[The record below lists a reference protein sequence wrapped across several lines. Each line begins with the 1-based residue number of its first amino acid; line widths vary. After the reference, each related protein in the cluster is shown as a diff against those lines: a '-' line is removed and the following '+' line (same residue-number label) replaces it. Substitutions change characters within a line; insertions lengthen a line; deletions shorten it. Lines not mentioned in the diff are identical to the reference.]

1 MHERQRRR
9 TGRVTERKRIHV
21 CHHPRLIIGHGR
33 AVSRNAVHVEGPEG
47 AGSVERALARARSF
61 AVDCEAAG
69 YHRYSDRLC
78 LVQLSAAGQTFV
90 LDPLAFDPAPLLR
103 PFLEDPGRPTII
115 HGAAYD
121 LRLLHRDL
129 GIRVGAIIDTQVAAS
144 LLGEPGLG
152 LQALLERHLG
162 IRVSK
167 RYQRAD
173 WAARPL
179 PADMIEYAAN
189 DTRHLHRL
197 AEVLQAR
204 LAEAGRLGW
213 AEEEYRR
220 LLDSAFEAGE
230 EQAEA
235 DPVTRFKA
243 ARRLDDRSVA
253 RLREAVAWRD
263 GIARGRDRAPFRVAS
278 DAALLAAA
286 RERPPSV
293 AALAAVQGFPSR
305 LARQEGRALLR
316 RFARVEGLP
325 ARELVPYPRPPARGA
340 RPDPEEEAAFERVK
354 GVRNGVAGRLGLE
367 RGRVMANHV
376 LRGMVAAMPADRAAL
391 EGVAEVRRW
400 QVDVMGGE
408 LLDALWKRE

>member
-1 MHERQRRR
+1 MSR
-9 TGRVTERKRIHV
+9 T
-21 CHHPRLIIGHGR
+21 
-33 AVSRNAVHVEGPEG
+33 AVYVATSGQ
-47 AGSVERALARARSF
+47 AGSVERALASARKV

-90 LDPLAFDPAPLLR
+90 LDPLAFDPAPHLK
-103 PFLEDPGRPTII
+103 PFLEDPGRLTIM

-129 GIRVGAIIDTQVAAS
+129 GIRVGALADTQVAAS
-144 LLGEPGLG
+144 FLGEPGVG

-162 IRVSK
+162 VKVSK
-167 RYQRAD
+167 KYQRAD

-197 AEVLQAR
+197 ADVLQAR
-204 LAEAGRLGW
+204 LEEAGRVAW
-213 AEEEYRR
+213 AGEEYRR
-220 LLDSAFEAGE
+220 LLDGSLDVEDDA
-230 EQAEA
+230 AEP

-253 RLREAVAWRD
+253 ALRVAIAWRE
-263 GIARGRDRAPFRVAS
+263 GIAKRRDRALFRVAS

-286 RERPPSV
+286 RARPPSV

-316 RFARVEGLP
+316 GFARVEALP
-325 ARELVPYPRPPARGA
+325 ARELVPYPRAPARGT

-354 GVRNGVAGRLGLE
+354 EVRNGVAGRLGLD
-367 RGRVMANHV
+367 RGRVMANQV
-376 LRGMVAAMPADRAAL
+376 LRGVVAAMPGDRAAL
-391 EGVAEVRRW
+391 EAVAEVRRW

-408 LLDALWKRE
+408 LLGALWQRGGGRAAGP

>member
-1 MHERQRRR
+1 MSR
-9 TGRVTERKRIHV
+9 TTIHV
-21 CHHPRLIIGHGR
+21 ETPGQ
-33 AVSRNAVHVEGPEG
+33 
-47 AGSVERALARARSF
+47 AGSVEHALARTEIV

-78 LVQLSAAGQTFV
+78 LVQLSTAEQTFV
-90 LDPLAFDPAPLLR
+90 LDPLAFDLAPHLK
-103 PFLEDPGRPTII
+103 PFLEDPGRVTIL

-129 GIRVGAIIDTQVAAS
+129 GIRVGALADTQVAAS
-144 LLGEPGLG
+144 LMGEPGVG

-179 PADMIEYAAN
+179 SADMIEYAAN

-197 AEVLQAR
+197 AKILEAR
-204 LAEAGRLGW
+204 LEEAGRLAW
-213 AEEEYRR
+213 AREEYGR
-220 LLDSAFEAGE
+220 LLDSAFEAGDE
-230 EQAEA
+230 GVET
-235 DPVTRFKA
+235 DPVARVKA
-243 ARRLDDRSVA
+243 ARRLDDRTVTA
-253 RLREAVAWRD
+253 LREAIAWRD
-263 GIARGRDRAPFRVAS
+263 GIAQERDRAPFRVAS

-286 RERPPSV
+286 KARPPSV
-293 AALAAVQGFPSR
+293 AVLAALQGFPSR
-305 LARQEGRALLR
+305 LAYQEGRALLDS
-316 RFARVEGLP
+316 FTRVEALP
-325 ARELVPYPRPPARGA
+325 VRELVPYPRPRARGA

-354 GVRNGVAGRLGLE
+354 EVRNGAAVRLGLD

-376 LRGMVAAMPADRAAL
+376 LRGVVAAMPADLTELQA
-391 EGVAEVRRW
+391 VAEVRRW

-408 LLDALWKRE
+408 LLGALWKRQGG

>member
-1 MHERQRRR
+1 MPL
-9 TGRVTERKRIHV
+9 TGG
-21 CHHPRLIIGHGR
+21 PGR
-33 AVSRNAVHVEGPEG
+33 NVSRTTVHV
-47 AGSVERALARARSF
+47 AAARQAVAVERALAGAQSI

-90 LDPLAFDPAPLLR
+90 LDPLAFDLAPHLK
-103 PFLEDPGRPTII
+103 PFLEDPGRTTIM
-115 HGAAYD
+115 HGADYD

-129 GIRVGAIIDTQVAAS
+129 GIRIGAVIDTQVAAS
-144 LLGEPGLG
+144 LLGEPALG

-167 RYQRAD
+167 KYQRAD

-179 PADMIEYAAN
+179 SGDMIEYAAN

-197 AEVLQAR
+197 AEILKGR
-204 LAEAGRLGW
+204 LKEAGRLGW
-213 AEEEYRR
+213 AEEEYGR
-220 LLDSAFEAGE
+220 LLAGALE
-230 EQAEA
+230 MGSDEDEP

-243 ARRLDDRSVA
+243 ARRLDDRSVTL
-253 RLREAVAWRD
+253 LREAIAWRD
-263 GIARGRDRAPFRVAS
+263 GIARRRDRAPFRVAS
-278 DAALLAAA
+278 NAALLAAA

-305 LARQEGRALLR
+305 LAHQEGRALLKS
-316 RFARVEGLP
+316 FARVDALP
-325 ARELVPYPRPPARGA
+325 ARELLPYPRPAARGT

-354 GVRNGVAGRLGLE
+354 EARNGVAGRLGLD

-376 LRGMVAAMPADRAAL
+376 LRGVVAAMPGDRAEL
-391 EGVAEVRRW
+391 EAVAEVRRW
-400 QVDVMGGE
+400 QVEVMGGE
-408 LLDALWKRE
+408 LLGALWKRRKSRSAGPN

>member
-1 MHERQRRR
+1 MSR
-9 TGRVTERKRIHV
+9 TTIHV
-21 CHHPRLIIGHGR
+21 ETPGQ
-33 AVSRNAVHVEGPEG
+33 
-47 AGSVERALARARSF
+47 AGSVEHALARTEIV

-78 LVQLSAAGQTFV
+78 LVQLSTAEQTFV
-90 LDPLAFDPAPLLR
+90 LDPLAFDLAPHLK
-103 PFLEDPGRPTII
+103 PFLEDPGRVTIL

-129 GIRVGAIIDTQVAAS
+129 GIRVGALADTQVAAS
-144 LLGEPGLG
+144 LMGEPGVG

-179 PADMIEYAAN
+179 SADMIEYAAN

-197 AEVLQAR
+197 AEILEAR
-204 LAEAGRLGW
+204 LEEAGRLAW
-213 AEEEYRR
+213 AREEYGR
-220 LLDSAFEAGE
+220 LLDSAFEAGDE
-230 EQAEA
+230 GVET
-235 DPVTRFKA
+235 DPVARVKA
-243 ARRLDDRSVA
+243 ARRLDDRTVTA
-253 RLREAVAWRD
+253 LREAIAWRD
-263 GIARGRDRAPFRVAS
+263 GIARERDRAPFRVAS

-286 RERPPSV
+286 KARPPSV
-293 AALAAVQGFPSR
+293 AVLAALQGFPSR
-305 LARQEGRALLR
+305 LAYQEGRALLDS
-316 RFARVEGLP
+316 FTRVEALP
-325 ARELVPYPRPPARGA
+325 VRELVPYPRPRARGA

-354 GVRNGVAGRLGLE
+354 EVRNGAAVRLGLD

-376 LRGMVAAMPADRAAL
+376 LRGVVAAMPADLTELQA
-391 EGVAEVRRW
+391 VAEVRRW

-408 LLDALWKRE
+408 LLGALWKRQGG

>member
-1 MHERQRRR
+1 MSR
-9 TGRVTERKRIHV
+9 TTIHV
-21 CHHPRLIIGHGR
+21 ETPGQ
-33 AVSRNAVHVEGPEG
+33 
-47 AGSVERALARARSF
+47 AGSVERALARTEIV

-78 LVQLSAAGQTFV
+78 LVQLSTAEQTFV
-90 LDPLAFDPAPLLR
+90 LDPLAFDLAPHLK
-103 PFLEDPGRPTII
+103 PFLEDPGRVTIL

-129 GIRVGAIIDTQVAAS
+129 GIRVGALADTQVAAS
-144 LLGEPGLG
+144 LMGEPGVG

-179 PADMIEYAAN
+179 SADMIEYAAN

-197 AEVLQAR
+197 AKILEAR
-204 LAEAGRLGW
+204 LEEAGRLAW
-213 AEEEYRR
+213 AREEYGR
-220 LLDSAFEAGE
+220 LLDSAFEAGDE
-230 EQAEA
+230 GVET
-235 DPVTRFKA
+235 DPVARVKA
-243 ARRLDDRSVA
+243 ARRLDDRTVTA
-253 RLREAVAWRD
+253 LREAIAWRD
-263 GIARGRDRAPFRVAS
+263 GIAQERDRAPFRVAS

-286 RERPPSV
+286 KARPPSV
-293 AALAAVQGFPSR
+293 AVLAALQGFPSR
-305 LARQEGRALLR
+305 LAYQEGRALLDS
-316 RFARVEGLP
+316 FTRVEALP
-325 ARELVPYPRPPARGA
+325 VRELVPYPRPRARGA

-354 GVRNGVAGRLGLE
+354 EVRNGAAVRLGLD

-376 LRGMVAAMPADRAAL
+376 LRGVVAAMPADLTELQA
-391 EGVAEVRRW
+391 VAEVRRW

-408 LLDALWKRE
+408 LLGALWKRQGG

>member
-1 MHERQRRR
+1 MSR
-9 TGRVTERKRIHV
+9 TT
-21 CHHPRLIIGHGR
+21 
-33 AVSRNAVHVEGPEG
+33 VHVETPGQARG
-47 AGSVERALARARSF
+47 VERALARAESV

-78 LVQLSAAGQTFV
+78 LVQLTAAGQTFV
-90 LDPLAFDPAPLLR
+90 LDPLAFDPAPHLK
-103 PFLEDPGRPTII
+103 PFLEDPGRPTIM
-115 HGAAYD
+115 HGAPYD

-129 GIRVGAIIDTQVAAS
+129 GIRIGALADTQVAAS
-144 LLGEPGLG
+144 LLGEPAVG

-179 PADMIEYAAN
+179 PSDMIEYAAG

-197 AEVLQAR
+197 AEILEAR
-204 LAEAGRLGW
+204 LEEVGRLSW
-213 AEEEYRR
+213 AREEYRWV
-220 LLDSAFEAGE
+220 LDNSFDGGDKAAG
-230 EQAEA
+230 A

-253 RLREAVAWRD
+253 ALREAIAWRD
-263 GIARGRDRAPFRVAS
+263 RIARERDRALFRVAS

-286 RERPPSV
+286 RARPPSV

-305 LARQEGRALLR
+305 LAHQEGRALLKS
-316 RFARVEGLP
+316 FARVEALP
-325 ARELVPYPRPPARGA
+325 ARDLVPYPRPTTRGT

-354 GVRNGVAGRLGLE
+354 GVRNAAAGRLGLE
-367 RGRVMANHV
+367 RGRVMANQV
-376 LRGMVAAMPADRAAL
+376 LREVVVAMPGDRAEL

-408 LLDALWKRE
+408 LLGALWKREGS